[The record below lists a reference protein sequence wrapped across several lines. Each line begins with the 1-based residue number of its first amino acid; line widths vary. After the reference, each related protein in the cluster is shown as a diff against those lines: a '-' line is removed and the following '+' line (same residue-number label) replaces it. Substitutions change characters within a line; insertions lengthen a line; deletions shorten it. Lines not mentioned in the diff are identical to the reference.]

1 MINAKIKGDQKSF
14 EQLLSQLQKIAGG
27 PAEASSLLGSD
38 MPIKLSGPMFAW
50 GKEKAQKEMPR
61 RSRLLESEDSELGA
75 GISEEDVKR
84 LLDVVKKGLAKAPKG
99 GAASVSIEASTGD
112 VAGGGEPLDKRV
124 ADRMKMRQILE
135 QEEASGNRELRGA
148 GPHEHPATGR
158 TDEDEFDARQEMR
171 DEMGGGS
178 ESAIE
183 DEKVK
188 AREMMHKRARGR

>member
-1 MINAKIKGDQKSF
+1 MINAKSKGDQKSF

-75 GISEEDVKR
+75 GLSDEDVKR

-99 GAASVSIEASTGD
+99 GAAAISIEASTGD

-124 ADRMKMRQILE
+124 SDRMKMRQMLE

-148 GPHEHPATGR
+148 GQHEHPATGR
-158 TDEDEFDARQEMR
+158 DDESEFEARQGMREEM
-171 DEMGGGS
+171 GGS

-183 DEKVK
+183 DEKLK